1 MILNGGITPD
11 TNITIITSGQSTS
24 VARPN
29 VSAETSTG
37 GRRAIRTVVEV
48 EVRAALH
55 WAGEIL
61 VVLCW
66 EGKVAIDDNHLRRP
80 GARSEKLGS
89 RTRIT
94 AYHSDILQ
102 LSL

>member
-1 MILNGGITPD
+1 MSSIGKLPSSWIRTILNGGITPD

-37 GRRAIRTVVEV
+37 AARGRRAIRTVVEV
-48 EVRAALH
+48 ELRAALH

-61 VVLCW
+61 VVL
-66 EGKVAIDDNHLRRP
+66 
-80 GARSEKLGS
+80 
-89 RTRIT
+89 
-94 AYHSDILQ
+94 
-102 LSL
+102 